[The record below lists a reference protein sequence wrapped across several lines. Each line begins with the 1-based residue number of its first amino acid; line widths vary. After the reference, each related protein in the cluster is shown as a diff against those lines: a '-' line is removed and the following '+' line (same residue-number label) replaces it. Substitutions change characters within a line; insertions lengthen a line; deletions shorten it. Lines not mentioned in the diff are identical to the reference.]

1 MAITNWMAGA
11 SVLLHH
17 AGTGF
22 GFITVGLLCVAGLL
36 LSCLSFSGT
45 WLVVLATL
53 VAAFLTGPEFPGWLT
68 VSFFIF
74 ISILVEAADSV
85 AGVWGV
91 TGRGGSAWAGLAAF
105 IGGLVGLAGGSIIP
119 IPILG
124 NLIGMMLGSFFL
136 VYVVERHRLQKH
148 DPAVHIAMGA
158 VLARI
163 AIVLL
168 KVCATLGMIVLLG
181 LGLLVK

>member
-1 MAITNWMAGA
+1 MAITNLMAGA
-11 SVLLHH
+11 SPLLHQ
-17 AGTGF
+17 AGSGL
-22 GFITVGLLCVAGLL
+22 GFIAVGLLCAAGLL
-36 LSCLSFSGT
+36 LSCLSLSGT
-45 WLVVLATL
+45 WLVILATL
-53 VAAFLTGPEFPGWLT
+53 VAAFLTGPDFPGWFT
-68 VSFFIF
+68 VAFFIV
-74 ISILVEAADSV
+74 ISILVEVADSA
-85 AGVWGV
+85 AGSWGV
-91 TGRGGSAWAGLAAF
+91 TRRGGSGWAGLAAF
-105 IGGLVGLAGGSIIP
+105 IGGLVGLVGGSIIP

-136 VYVVERHRLQKH
+136 VYLVERHRLQKH

>member
-1 MAITNWMAGA
+1 MAITNLIAGVPA
-11 SVLLHH
+11 LLHH
-17 AGTGF
+17 AGSGF
-22 GFITVGLLCVAGLL
+22 GFIVVALLCAAGLL

-53 VAAFLTGPEFPGWLT
+53 IAAFLTGPGFPGWLT
-68 VSFFIF
+68 IAFFLVV
-74 ISILVEAADSV
+74 SILVEVADSA

-91 TGRGGSAWAGLAAF
+91 TRRGGSGWAGLAAF
-105 IGGLVGLAGGSIIP
+105 VGGLVGLAGGSIIP

-163 AIVLL
+163 VIVLL
-168 KVCATLGMIVLLG
+168 KVCATLGMIALLG
-181 LGLLVK
+181 LGLLIK